1 MAKIDTSKIEGYES
15 MSAEEKLKA
24 LEDFEFE
31 DNADELEKQKGLLS
45 KANSEAADWKKK
57 YNALSKDGDK
67 EKKSLEEKYNELSVE
82 VETLRKANKQT
93 EYVAA
98 LVSQGFSED
107 NAKEAAAA
115 LIEGDM
121 AKYFECSKKHNEG
134 LEKDIEARLLK
145 NVPRPPAGDPDVGM
159 TKEKFMKLSPAEKHK
174 FSQEHPE
181 EYKAF
186 YNGGNT

>member
-1 MAKIDTSKIEGYES
+1 MAKIDTSKIEGYDS
-15 MSAEEKLKA
+15 MSAEDKLKA
-24 LEDFEFE
+24 LEEYEYE
-31 DNADELEKQKGLLS
+31 DNADELEKQKNLLS
-45 KANSEAADWKKK
+45 KANGEAAEWKKK
-57 YNALSKDGDK
+57 FNALSKDGKDTKESLEKKVTDMETELAELKK
-67 EKKSLEEKYNELSVE
+67 EKKQS
-82 VETLRKANKQT
+82 

-107 NAKEAAAA
+107 NAKDAAAA

-121 AKYFECSKKHNEG
+121 AKYFECSRKHNEG

-145 NVPRPPAGDPDVGM
+145 NTQRPPAGDPDVGM

-181 EYKAF
+181 EYKAI

>member
-1 MAKIDTSKIEGYES
+1 MAKIDTSKIEGYDS
-15 MSAEEKLKA
+15 MSAEDKLKA
-24 LEDFEFE
+24 LEEYEYE
-31 DNADELEKQKGLLS
+31 DNADELEKQKNLLS
-45 KANSEAADWKKK
+45 KANGEAAEWKKK
-57 YNALSKDGDK
+57 FNALSKDGKDTRESLEKKVTDMETELAELKK
-67 EKKSLEEKYNELSVE
+67 EKKQS
-82 VETLRKANKQT
+82 

-107 NAKEAAAA
+107 NAKDAAAA

-121 AKYFECSKKHNEG
+121 AKYFECSRKHNEG

-145 NVPRPPAGDPDVGM
+145 NTQRPPAGDPDVGM

-181 EYKAF
+181 EYKAI
-186 YNGGNT
+186 YNGGNA

>member
-1 MAKIDTSKIEGYES
+1 MAKIDTSKIEGYDS
-15 MSAEEKLKA
+15 MSAEDKLKA
-24 LEDFEFE
+24 LEEYEYE
-31 DNADELEKQKGLLS
+31 DNADELEKQKNLLS
-45 KANSEAADWKKK
+45 KANGEAAEWKKK
-57 YNALSKDGDK
+57 FNALSKDGDK
-67 EKKSLEEKYNELSVE
+67 EKKTLEEKYNELSTE
-82 VETLRKANKQT
+82 VETLKKEKKQS

-121 AKYFECSKKHNEG
+121 VKYFECSKKHNEG

-145 NVPRPPAGDPDVGM
+145 NTQRPPAGDPDVGM
-159 TKEKFMKLSPAEKHK
+159 TKEKFMKLSPAEKYK

>member
-1 MAKIDTSKIEGYES
+1 MAKIDTSKIEGYDS
-15 MSAEEKLKA
+15 MSAEDKLKA
-24 LEDFEFE
+24 LEEYEYE
-31 DNADELEKQKGLLS
+31 DNADELEKQKNLLS
-45 KANSEAADWKKK
+45 KANGEAAEWKKK
-57 YNALSKDGDK
+57 FNALSKDGKDTKESLEKKVTDMETELAELKK
-67 EKKSLEEKYNELSVE
+67 EKKQS
-82 VETLRKANKQT
+82 

-107 NAKEAAAA
+107 NAKDAAAA

-121 AKYFECSKKHNEG
+121 VKYFECSKKHNEG

-145 NVPRPPAGDPDVGM
+145 NTHRPPAGDPDVGM
-159 TKEKFMKLSPAEKHK
+159 TKEKFMKLSPAEKYK

>member
-1 MAKIDTSKIEGYES
+1 MAKIDTSKIDGYES

-24 LEDFEFE
+24 LEGFEYE
-31 DNADELEKQKGLLS
+31 DNSEELEKQKGLLS

-67 EKKSLEEKYNELSVE
+67 EKKSLEEKFNELSEE
-82 VETLRKANKQT
+82 VETLRKEKKET

-121 AKYFECSKKHNEG
+121 VKYFECSKKHNEG
-134 LEKDIEARLLK
+134 LEKNIEARLLK
-145 NVPRPPAGDPDVGM
+145 NTHRPPAGDPDVGM
-159 TKEKFMKLSPAEKHK
+159 TKEKLLKMSPEERYKY
-174 FSQEHPE
+174 SQEHPD